1 MSGIRNE
8 EHSLQFRRLFSSLV
22 RLFPWVVA
30 RGTLPFIVFLRR
42 LGTPAPSYSCR
53 ASVILEQMAML
64 PFVDLDE
71 ITGGATALVLAPH
84 ADDESLGCGGL
95 IAEASARGLPPVVVV
110 LTDGAM
116 SHPSSQ
122 SYPPPRLRA
131 LRRAETRAAVAALG
145 LGRERVHFLDIPDG
159 RAPHEGPGVEKAA
172 ARVAELARAYRAGTI
187 LTTWEYD
194 PHADHV
200 AAQAIART
208 AARLAGARVVSY
220 PVWGWALPPR
230 MRLPV
235 ASATGVRLDIARH
248 LPAKRR
254 AIAAHES
261 QHSGL
266 IADDPRGFRLPAS
279 LLSAVDRPFEVF
291 LFER

>member
-1 MSGIRNE
+1 MGVARGKERSAGVGPSFFSPLRNFTRIVASGIRP
-8 EHSLQFRRLFSSLV
+8 FV
-22 RLFPWVVA
+22 TP
-30 RGTLPFIVFLRR
+30 LPRF
-42 LGTPAPSYSCR
+42 GMPAPPHSCR
-53 ASVILEQMAML
+53 AGVLLEQMAAL
-64 PFVDLDE
+64 PFADLDE
-71 ITGGATALVLAPH
+71 ITGGTTALVLAPH

-187 LTTWEYD
+187 LTTWECD

-200 AAQAIART
+200 AAQVIAR
-208 AARLAGARVVSY
+208 AEARSMCARVVSY
-220 PVWGWALPPR
+220 PVWGWALPR
-230 MRLPV
+230 RALLPV
-235 ASATGVRLDIARH
+235 ASVAGARMDIARH